1 MKIIP
6 LTPLT
11 MTIKEMKTLT
21 PMADIFQKYID
32 VMSDADY
39 ATKIQPVYTENME
52 RLDKLSTKNE
62 NIKQMDPDPKDNF
75 DLVIEYT
82 EKIK

>member
-1 MKIIP
+1 MN
-6 LTPLT
+6 
-11 MTIKEMKTLT
+11 TLT

-52 RLDKLSTKNE
+52 RLDKLSTKMRILNRW
-62 NIKQMDPDPKDNF
+62 IQIPKIT
-75 DLVIEYT
+75 LI
-82 EKIK
+82 

>member
-52 RLDKLSTKNE
+52 RLDKLSTKMRILNRW
-62 NIKQMDPDPKDNF
+62 IQIPKIT
-75 DLVIEYT
+75 LI
-82 EKIK
+82 